1 MAHTTVLLVV
11 GLHGYQ
17 TWAQAHAWPTLIIY
31 IYIYIHISAG
41 LQTLREKKKVYTM
54 PVIIY
59 KFLVRNYSLRND
71 RVLAV
76 QWATRYVLENF
87 KFEIPFK
94 LLDHWIWEPIRHSET
109 SVTNNKSMPRNNPEE
124 GRTCSLLPVPPLV
137 FLAPILN
144 AYPSWHSPLQPKF
157 LSHTFISHA
166 HQKSPFLR
174 SCVIHYSSTHYNY
187 HWLATPVA

>member
-1 MAHTTVLLVV
+1 MAHNTVLLVA

-17 TWAQAHAWPTLIIY
+17 MWAQAHAWPTLNLYIIPT
-31 IYIYIHISAG
+31 G
-41 LQTLREKKKVYTM
+41 LQTFREKKKVYTI

-76 QWATRYVLENF
+76 EWAISYVLENF

-94 LLDHWIWEPIRHSET
+94 LLNHWRWEPIRHSET
-109 SVTNNKSMPRNNPEE
+109 SVTNWKSMPRNIPEE
-124 GRTCSLLPVPPLV
+124 GRTCSLLLVPPFA
-137 FLAPILN
+137 FLASILG
-144 AYPSWHSPLQPKF
+144 YPSWNSPLQPKF

-174 SCVIHYSSTHYNY
+174 SCAIHYRSTHYNY